1 MSKMKTLAIKQRNEA
16 MTKLARLE
24 SNHHVSYAFRHGI
37 RNWVEP
43 NGTNRLTTL
52 EVATNGT

>member
-1 MSKMKTLAIKQRNEA
+1 MSKMKTLAIKQRNDA
-16 MTKLARLE
+16 MAKLARLE

-43 NGTNRLTTL
+43 NGTNRSSNSGV
-52 EVATNGT
+52 E